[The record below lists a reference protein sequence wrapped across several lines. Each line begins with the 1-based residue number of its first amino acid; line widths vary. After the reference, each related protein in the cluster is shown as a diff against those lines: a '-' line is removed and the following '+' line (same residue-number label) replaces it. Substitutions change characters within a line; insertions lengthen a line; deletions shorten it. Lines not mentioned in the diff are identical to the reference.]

1 MKANSKI
8 RIQDVVS
15 DVGLQI
21 DDAELRESLHRSPTG
36 LQSVLQKLLAQ
47 QQNATR
53 DIVEDVRSGMADTA
67 LMAKHGLSSVGLR
80 RTLEKI
86 LELDLID
93 PEDLDRYSCVHEDTA
108 RAYLD
113 RQCRR
118 NYPILTASIRAERD
132 PDKRGIVRDISDK
145 GVGTIGLETEVDATD
160 TFTVVEHEFALFSF
174 EAKCRWAHK
183 PAVNGEFLAGLE
195 ITRISENDRQEL
207 VDWVSIS
214 TMGFEGEDDLD
225 LPDERA

>member
-15 DVGLQI
+15 DVRLRI

-47 QQNATR
+47 QQNATQ
-53 DIVEDVRSGMADTA
+53 DIVEDVRSGMADSA
-67 LMAKHGLSSVGLR
+67 LMAKHGLSPVGLK

-86 LELDLID
+86 LKLKLID
-93 PEDLDRYSCVHEDTA
+93 QEDFDRYSGMYEDTA
-108 RAYLD
+108 RAYVA

-118 NYPILTASIRAERD
+118 NYPILTAAIRAGRD
-132 PDKRGIVRDISDK
+132 RDKRGIVRDISDK
-145 GVGTIGLETEVDATD
+145 GVGTVGLETEVDATD
-160 TFTVVEHEFALFSF
+160 TFTVVEHEFDLFSF
-174 EAKCRWAHK
+174 EAKCRWAHR
-183 PAVNGEFLAGLE
+183 PAASGEFLAGLE
-195 ITRISENDRQEL
+195 ITRISDNDRQEL
-207 VDWVSIS
+207 VDWVSVS

-225 LPDERA
+225 LPD